1 MSGKEGMEAGSWE
14 GGGSTCQSG
23 HAGVDPEDGCS
34 GTRGVGGAGRVEEGG
49 EGGFKGLTGE
59 RGGGAKA

>member
-14 GGGSTCQSG
+14 EGGSTCQSG

-34 GTRGVGGAGRVEEGG
+34 GTRGVGGLAGLKKEVKEG
-49 EGGFKGLTGE
+49 LSS
-59 RGGGAKA
+59 